1 MFQTLIV
8 ASVVVSAVAFSPASF
23 ARPTLAKLSMS
34 AEGKVGST
42 APLGYFDPLKL
53 SEGKTDGEV
62 KVIII
67 NTSIICDFSFVNL
80 ECKFRTNDLTFAI
93 FVFPENS

>member
-1 MFQTLIV
+1 MFQALIV
-8 ASVVVSAVAFSPASF
+8 ASLVVSAVAFSPASF
-23 ARPTLAKLSMS
+23 ARPSLAKVSMS

-67 NTSIICDFSFVNL
+67 NTSIICDLSFVNL
-80 ECKFRTNDLTFAI
+80 ECNSNDMNFAI